1 MDAGSLQHCLIE
13 EESQKFERDGF
24 FIVHDA
30 LPPQLVGELVAA
42 LDQLDRE

>member
-1 MDAGSLQHCLIE
+1 MDTGCLQHCLTE
-13 EESQKFERDGF
+13 EESQRFERDGF

-42 LDQLDRE
+42 LD